1 MWNMLT
7 VTQATTARSAPSL
20 QTFAPVRVLSER
32 RPDGCL
38 LIRSTDR
45 LQPHDASLVHAFRRG
60 SEQHPDRLLVA
71 ERRGDG
77 WHQMTWGQVREQAD
91 RVAQGLLD
99 RGLADRPVMVLSGN
113 SAAHLVVQLAAWT
126 LGTPVVPTS
135 VAYSLQSADHRKLRA
150 MAGLVRPGTVF
161 ADDPVA
167 FGPALAAVGGG
178 RAVVTL
184 TGADAT
190 VALDELAGRAPTAE
204 VDRRCAAVTPAALA
218 KVLFTSGSTGTPK
231 GVLNAHGQLM
241 VNQQQMRQVWPFL
254 VDEPPV
260 LLDWLPWSHTFGGN
274 HNLNM
279 VLSAGGSLWIDDGKP
294 VPGLIERT
302 VRNLQDVAPT
312 LLFNVPAGYA
322 ALLPLLERDPEAAAR
337 LFSRLRLVFFA
348 AAALPQQLWDRLEA
362 LAAQHGS
369 PIRMTTS
376 WGLTETAPAATTTHF
391 AVSRSDSIG
400 VPLPGVELKLVP
412 VDGKTEVR
420 LRGPNVTAGYYE
432 RPDLTAAAFDQEGY
446 FRTGDAV
453 KLVDPDDPSQ
463 GLVFDGR
470 IAEDFKLSTG
480 TFVSVGTLRPAL
492 LSASHGLL
500 QDAVLCGQNAEF
512 VTALAWLHPDHAARC
527 APDGMPEPSLRAELE
542 QSLQRLAAQ
551 GGGSSQRV
559 ERLLLLTSP
568 PRLDAGEITDKGYLN
583 QRAVRDARAED
594 VARVCAETCGPE
606 VVVRS

>member
-1 MWNMLT
+1 VDL
-7 VTQATTARSAPSL
+7 PSVSRPTPTPSTSL
-20 QTFAPVRVLSER
+20 ETFAPVRAVAER
-32 RPDGCL
+32 RSDGCL
-38 LIRSTDR
+38 LLRSADP
-45 LQPHDASLVHAFRRG
+45 LQPHDASIVHAFRRG
-60 SEQHPDRLLVA
+60 SEQHPERLLVA
-71 ERRGDG
+71 ERQGDG
-77 WHQMTWGQVREQAD
+77 WQQLTWGQVREQAD
-91 RVAQGLLD
+91 HVAQGLLD

-113 SAAHLVVQLAAWT
+113 SAGHLVVQLAAWT

-135 VAYSLQSADHRKLRA
+135 VAYSLQTSDHRKLQA
-150 MAGLVRPGTVF
+150 MADLVRPGTVF
-161 ADDPVA
+161 AEDATA
-167 FGPALAAVGGG
+167 FGPALDAVGGG

-184 TGADAT
+184 AGGDGT
-190 VALDELAGRAPTAE
+190 VALAELAAPAPTPE
-204 VDRRCAAVTPAALA
+204 VDRRCAAVTPSALA

-231 GVLNAHGQLM
+231 GVLNAHGQLAA
-241 VNQQQMRQVWPFL
+241 NQQQMRQVWPFL
-254 VDEPPV
+254 SEEPPV

-279 VLSAGGSLWIDDGKP
+279 VLMNGGSLWIDDGKP
-294 VPGLIERT
+294 APGLVERT

-322 ALLPLLERDPEAAAR
+322 ALLPLLEREPQSAAR
-337 LFSRLRLVFFA
+337 LFSHLRLVFFA

-362 LAAQHGS
+362 LAARHNA
-369 PIRMTTS
+369 PVRMTTS

-412 VDGKTEVR
+412 VDNKTEVR

-432 RPDLTAAAFDQEGY
+432 RPDLTAAAFDEEGY

-453 KLVDPDDPSQ
+453 ELADADDPSQ
-463 GLVFDGR
+463 GLVFRGR

-492 LSASHGLL
+492 LSASQGLL
-500 QDAVLCGQNAEF
+500 QDAVLCGQDTER
-512 VTALAWLHPDHAARC
+512 VTALAWLHPDHARRC
-527 APDGMPEPSLRAELE
+527 AADGSPEPSLRTELE
-542 QSLQRLAAQ
+542 QALQRLAAQ

-568 PRLDAGEITDKGYLN
+568 PRLDAGEITDKGYIN

-606 VVVRS
+606 VVVRP